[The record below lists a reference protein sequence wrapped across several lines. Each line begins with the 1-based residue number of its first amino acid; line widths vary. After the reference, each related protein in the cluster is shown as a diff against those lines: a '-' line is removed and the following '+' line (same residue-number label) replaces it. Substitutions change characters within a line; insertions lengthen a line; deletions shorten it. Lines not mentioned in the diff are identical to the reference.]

1 MRDTLFH
8 IFFVWYPYVCLSSF
22 IFGSLI
28 RLTASNIR
36 GRPVPASCCASASC
50 SGARTS
56 FMSAS
61 CSC

>member
-28 RLTASNIR
+28 RFDREQYTWKASSSQLLR
-36 GRPVPASCCASASC
+36 KRQL
-50 SGARTS
+50 
-56 FMSAS
+56 F
-61 CSC
+61 